1 MDIFRTV
8 HTGFNKY
15 VFFFLIFQMR
25 LSIHMVVAALS
36 LWFALAAGAR
46 ASLSRTKQPRATR
59 GFKNTEMMT
68 ARGFGKRGLVLH
80 GQESVN
86 GEV

>member
-1 MDIFRTV
+1 
-8 HTGFNKY
+8 
-15 VFFFLIFQMR
+15 
-25 LSIHMVVAALS
+25 MVVAALS

-46 ASLSRTKQPRATR
+46 SSLSRTKQPRATR

-86 GEV
+86 GETKSGFRKILYIQIFEIFLQFE